1 MSDQPKKP
9 PPDVKSKALAR
20 VTNGCFLDSPLR
32 PPAKPERFLGS
43 PFSPQSNTPFIDVER
58 QFIFPDEVG
67 SPWIHHP
74 QPDTIEDGDPGDTS
88 MRSLATLLREERMK
102 DPSFVRWLR
111 MRCDDG
117 TLMKQFRDAQALT
130 ESYPEGWKV
139 TADLSPNEMKEIL
152 GMCSPDLYTK
162 SFWNTE
168 EGKKVSRRELL
179 KTFCYEMLVSP
190 NTTIPS
196 CHKRL
201 ARESYVKRY
210 KLFLE
215 SRGPKYPWVLKGI
228 VEYPGATALRKFM
241 SFERWGHFLMG
252 PIAGVAQ
259 SRNFSPKRV
268 TLMASL
274 TKPELGF
281 PDLMYID
288 LDKDKKWYALVDSF
302 CAEGWARGDTS
313 LPLYPVFKEK
323 YPLKIK
329 TLLCPSPLN
338 CNVGSDANSIPLDMA
353 YRFLNMKDFYDT
365 CKELGKTAGSEAL
378 KAKNQG
384 QGRRRSFGHASSST
398 ESRTQGAIQIASL
411 RAASPMGPPPKVPAW
426 PFPVPEPLPSP
437 PKEDAEATAGME
449 DAQVQDQQAD
459 TTKDVEM
466 AD

>member
-1 MSDQPKKP
+1 
-9 PPDVKSKALAR
+9 
-20 VTNGCFLDSPLR
+20 
-32 PPAKPERFLGS
+32 
-43 PFSPQSNTPFIDVER
+43 
-58 QFIFPDEVG
+58 
-67 SPWIHHP
+67 
-74 QPDTIEDGDPGDTS
+74 
-88 MRSLATLLREERMK
+88 
-102 DPSFVRWLR
+102 
-111 MRCDDG
+111 
-117 TLMKQFRDAQALT
+117 
-130 ESYPEGWKV
+130 
-139 TADLSPNEMKEIL
+139 
-152 GMCSPDLYTK
+152 
-162 SFWNTE
+162 
-168 EGKKVSRRELL
+168 
-179 KTFCYEMLVSP
+179 
-190 NTTIPS
+190 
-196 CHKRL
+196 
-201 ARESYVKRY
+201 
-210 KLFLE
+210 
-215 SRGPKYPWVLKGI
+215 
-228 VEYPGATALRKFM
+228 
-241 SFERWGHFLMG
+241 MG

-259 SRNFSPKRV
+259 SGNFSPKRV

-274 TKPELGF
+274 TEPELGF

-288 LDKDKKWYALVDSF
+288 LDKDKKWYSLVDIF
-302 CAEGWARGDTS
+302 CAEGWARGDTA

-365 CKELGKTAGSEAL
+365 CKELGKAAGSEAL

-411 RAASPMGPPPKVPAW
+411 RAAPPVGPPPKVPAW